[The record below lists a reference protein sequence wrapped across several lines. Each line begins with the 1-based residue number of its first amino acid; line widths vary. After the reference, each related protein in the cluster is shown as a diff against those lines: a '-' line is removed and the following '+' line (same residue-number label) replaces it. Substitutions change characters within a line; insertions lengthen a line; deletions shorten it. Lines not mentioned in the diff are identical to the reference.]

1 MRLRN
6 MVFVLFLAVTVV
18 GFFAAGTAH
27 ALSFTNWE
35 GTSFKVKMSETGKAG
50 PVVPPGG
57 EVATNNEKTTTSYL
71 VIDSYDISA
80 TAYSETAFVV
90 GYCVFNG
97 SAWVNHVAIWPVL
110 GGEPEHFLTFLTY
123 SLDEIQNNS
132 LQTSWIPLEVKGKEN
147 NKTPGDITSAS
158 FKNLGGI
165 FREEIDSIIPYG
177 GVGIVKFTGTLI
189 GSDQVPPDCLLR

>member
-6 MVFVLFLAVTVV
+6 MVFVLFLAVMVV
-18 GFFAAGTAH
+18 GFFMAGQAQ
-27 ALSFTNWE
+27 ALSFDNWK

-57 EVATNNEKTTTSYL
+57 EVDTNNEKTTTSYL

-90 GYCVFNG
+90 GFCVFNG
-97 SAWVNHVAIWPVL
+97 SAWVNHVAVWPVL

-123 SLDEIQNNS
+123 SLDETQNNS

-189 GSDQVPPDCLLR
+189 RSDQVPPDCLLR